1 MNFNRQKNDHQKPV
15 HQHQRRSIAEGMAR
29 TGIIYVQLEEKKKK
43 LGYIAHHF
51 KWLISMHSSC
61 SYVKIDIKER
71 KVGALCL

>member
-43 LGYIAHHF
+43 VRIYCTSFQMAH
-51 KWLISMHSSC
+51 I
-61 SYVKIDIKER
+61 Y
-71 KVGALCL
+71 A